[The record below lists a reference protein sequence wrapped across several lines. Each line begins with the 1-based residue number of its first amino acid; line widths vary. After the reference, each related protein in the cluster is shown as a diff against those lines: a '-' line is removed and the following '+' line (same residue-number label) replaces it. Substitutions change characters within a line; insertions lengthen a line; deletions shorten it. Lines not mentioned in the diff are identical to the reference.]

1 MLDYT
6 AQNVGCIDFLLGQI
20 LGMVGQ
26 TLTSKLV
33 ISLFSAL
40 LITHLLITLNQYAF
54 LFTNPLN
61 IVIKMIL
68 RSNHKDQFSM

>member
-40 LITHLLITLNQYAF
+40 LITHSSLLWLNMHSY
-54 LFTNPLN
+54 
-61 IVIKMIL
+61 
-68 RSNHKDQFSM
+68 